1 MLRPGLVIIALWV
14 VFWLSW
20 LAAAARGT
28 IPGLP
33 GAPRKVPM
41 LVPFGPR

>member
-1 MLRPGLVIIALWV
+1 MLQVIIALWV
-14 VFWLSW
+14 VFRLSW
-20 LAAAARGT
+20 PAAARGT

-41 LVPFGPR
+41 PAPFGPR